1 MSNLRHINGICVRF
15 DTLFLALSENGRRT
29 LQAAKPCVVFFRCFV
44 AAGPNVGWPS
54 YFARMSWLSNLF
66 GTQTRSRVGKYNADT
81 IAAEVGIM
89 QSGAGMVNITEH
101 TGLAVAAVY
110 ACVYKIAT
118 TIASLRLQ
126 VIQTSGRNRTV
137 LHNPLHALIS
147 REPNPDC
154 HAFEFWEG
162 ITAHAVMYGNGFAY
176 IQRDE
181 RGAPISLRPL
191 TPDDVEQKRTDDGVM
206 YYKIR
211 GLGNVPPEMVLHISN
226 LFGMSPIRLHRQNV
240 QLAMAA
246 KHYGNEFFGNGGQMT
261 GILASDQ
268 PMTATQ
274 METMQQS
281 WNASATSAGTKLLP
295 FGFKYTPVSVPPEQ
309 IAFIETQKFQA
320 EEIAR
325 IFNVPPALIQLE
337 SQTTYNNVE
346 QQTLMFRNNLL
357 PWVHRIEMECRR
369 KLVPA
374 FDRDA
379 IEIRFEMSDLF
390 RSDMDTRSKFYSE
403 GIGHGWLT
411 INEARE
417 REGLNP
423 LEYGDDSLV
432 QVNQIQ
438 LSKMGDF
445 SDKISAENGVS

>member
-1 MSNLRHINGICVRF
+1 
-15 DTLFLALSENGRRT
+15 
-29 LQAAKPCVVFFRCFV
+29 
-44 AAGPNVGWPS
+44 
-54 YFARMSWLSNLF
+54 
-66 GTQTRSRVGKYNADT
+66 
-81 IAAEVGIM
+81 M
-89 QSGAGMVNITEH
+89 QHGGGAVNITEQ

-126 VIQTSGRNRTV
+126 VVTRSGRNRIV
-137 LHNPLHALIS
+137 DENNPLHVLIS

-154 HAFEFWEG
+154 SAFEFWEG
-162 ITAHAVMYGNGFAY
+162 LTAHAVMYGNGFAY
-176 IQRDE
+176 IERNE
-181 RGAPISLRPL
+181 RGEPYALRPL
-191 TPDDVEQKRTDDGVM
+191 SNDNVEQKRHKSGAM
-206 YYKIR
+206 YYSVR
-211 GLGNVPPEMVLHISN
+211 GLGEVLPENMLHVSN
-226 LFGMSPIRLHRQNV
+226 LFGLSPIRLHRQNIG
-240 QLAMAA
+240 LSMAA
-246 KHYGNEFFGNGGQMT
+246 KQYGNEFFGNGGQMT

-268 PMTATQ
+268 PMTAQQ
-274 METMQQS
+274 METMQRS
-281 WNASATSAGTKLLP
+281 WNESATSAGTKLLP

-357 PWVHRIEMECRR
+357 PWVNRIEMECRR
-369 KLVPA
+369 KLVPS
-374 FDRDA
+374 FDRA
-379 IEIRFEMSDLF
+379 GIEIRMDMGDLF
-390 RSDMDTRSKFYSE
+390 RSDMDTRAKFYSE

-417 REGLNP
+417 REGLPIVPN
-423 LEYGDDSLV
+423 GDDPLV

-438 LSKMGDF
+438 LSAMSDF
-445 SDKISAENGVS
+445 SRKVANDAVE

>member
-1 MSNLRHINGICVRF
+1 MWV
-15 DTLFLALSENGRRT
+15 GR
-29 LQAAKPCVVFFRCFV
+29 PIF
-44 AAGPNVGWPS
+44 GP
-54 YFARMSWLSNLF
+54 MSWLSNLF
-66 GTQTRSRVGKYNADT
+66 GVATRGRVGKYDADT

-89 QSGAGMVNITEH
+89 QNGGGMVNVTEH
-101 TGLAVAAVY
+101 TGLAVASVY

-118 TIASLRLQ
+118 TIATLRLQ
-126 VIQTSGRNRTV
+126 VVEVDGRNRQKQ
-137 LHNPLHALIS
+137 NGPLANLIG
-147 REPNPDC
+147 REPNMDC

-162 ITAHAVMYGNGFAY
+162 ITAHAVMYGNGYAY
-176 IQRDE
+176 IERDE
-181 RGAPISLRPL
+181 RGAPVSLRPME
-191 TPDDVEQKRTDDGVM
+191 PDSVEQKRRKNGAM
-206 YYKIR
+206 YYKVR
-211 GLGNVPPEMVLHISN
+211 GIGELEPDNVLHLSN
-226 LFGMSPIRLHRQNV
+226 LFGLSPIRLHRQNV

-246 KHYGNEFFGNGGQMT
+246 KQYGNEFFGNGGQMT

-268 PMTATQ
+268 PLSSTQ

-281 WNASATSAGTKLLP
+281 WNQSATSAGTKLLP

-357 PWVHRIEMECRR
+357 PWIHRIEMECRR
-369 KLVPA
+369 KLVPS
-374 FDRDA
+374 FNRDR
-379 IEIRFEMSDLF
+379 IEIRFEMADLF
-390 RSDMDTRSKFYSE
+390 RSDMDTRSKFYSD
-403 GIGHGWLT
+403 GIAHGWLT

-423 LEYGDDSLV
+423 VQNADEPLV
-432 QVNQIQ
+432 QVNQIL
-438 LSKMGDF
+438 LSEFQKFSAKIADEQSNGD
-445 SDKISAENGVS
+445 G